1 MSQGHMSGQQATLY
15 TGRGAELYHAIV
27 QSDSSELR
35 EIIHCLRGKDARVL
49 ELAAG
54 SGRITLAL
62 LPFAQSITAVDN
74 SAELL
79 SILREELARPERL
92 SNASK
97 VDVVLADILRLELK
111 EQFDVVVLGTTSFCL
126 FDADQRRSLLA
137 DIRRWLAP
145 GGELLLSLRTPEL
158 GGSNFYLHEVSPQLA
173 IEETFDVGRGTFTST
188 LVERAAEGER
198 IAEYSVTT
206 HLLTEAELREELA
219 AVGFAVAAAVDVGP
233 RNRVE
238 AIGNYKLFRACVAAP
253 DNGVPDNGVP
263 DTKGDEQ

>member
-1 MSQGHMSGQQATLY
+1 MSNHQATLY
-15 TGRGAELYHAIV
+15 TGRGAELYHAVV

-35 EIIHCLRGKDARVL
+35 EIIHSLRGKDPRIL

-62 LPFAQSITAVDN
+62 LPFARSITAVDN

-79 SILREELARPERL
+79 SILQDELARPDRRRT
-92 SNASK
+92 ASK
-97 VDVVLADILRLELK
+97 VETVLADILALELD
-111 EQFDVVVLGTTSFCL
+111 EIFDCVVLGTTSFCL
-126 FDADQRRSLLA
+126 FDADQRRSLLT

-173 IEETFDVGRGTFTST
+173 IEETFDAVGRTFTST
-188 LVERAAEGER
+188 LVERSGDGQR

-206 HLLTEAELREELA
+206 HLLTEGELRDELGA
-219 AVGFAVAAAVDVGP
+219 AGLAVTGAVDVGP
-233 RNRVE
+233 RNRLG
-238 AIGNYKLFRACVAAP
+238 AIGNYKLFRAHAP
-253 DNGVPDNGVP
+253 AG
-263 DTKGDEQ
+263 DTIGGTANV